1 MAGSVEELIH
11 SLYEMIQDAW
21 MIPLGGDKCVVEKE
35 KVLDILD
42 EIIAVLPNDLKMARD
57 IVEKRNDVIL
67 SGKRESEAIKRQ
79 AEEQA
84 RMMLSEN
91 EIVQEARK
99 KANDII
105 SAARTRSNELRKAA
119 NDYCEDSLKRTEES
133 VIKALEDIKQSRQE
147 FKNAAIK
154 AAKQE

>member
-1 MAGSVEELIH
+1 MAGGVEELIN
-11 SLYEMIQDAW
+11 SLYEIIQDAW

-42 EIIAVLPNDLKMARD
+42 EIIAVLPSDLKMARD

-67 SGKRESEAIKRQ
+67 AGKRESEAIKRQ

-84 RMMLSEN
+84 RVMLSEN
-91 EIVQEARK
+91 EIVQEARR

-105 SAARTRSNELRKAA
+105 TAARTRSNELRKAA
-119 NDYCEDSLKRTEES
+119 NDYCDDSLKRTEETLS
-133 VIKALEDIKQSRQE
+133 KTLEDLRVSRQE
-147 FKNAAIK
+147 FRNAAIK
-154 AAKQE
+154 AAKQD

>member
-1 MAGSVEELIH
+1 MAGGIEELIN
-11 SLYEMIQDAW
+11 SLYQIIQDAW
-21 MIPLGGDKCVVEKE
+21 MIPLGADKCIIEKE

-57 IVEKRNDVIL
+57 IVEKRNDVIS

-84 RMMLSEN
+84 RMMLSES
-91 EIVQEARK
+91 EIMQEARK

-105 SAARTRSNELRKAA
+105 TAARNRSQELRKAA
-119 NDYCEDSLKRTEES
+119 NDYCDDSLKRTEEA
-133 VIKALEDIKQSRQE
+133 VGKALEELRNSRQE
-147 FKNAAIK
+147 FKSAAIK
-154 AAKQE
+154 ATKIE

>member
-1 MAGSVEELIH
+1 MAGGVEELIN
-11 SLYEMIQDAW
+11 SLYEMVQDAW
-21 MIPLGGDKCVVEKE
+21 MIPLGGDKCIIEKE

-42 EIIAVLPNDLKMARD
+42 EVIAVLPNDLKMARD

-67 SGKRESEAIKRQ
+67 SGKRESEAIRRQ

-84 RMMLSEN
+84 RAMLSES

-105 SAARTRSNELRKAA
+105 TAARTRSQELRKAA
-119 NDYCEDSLKRTEES
+119 NDYCEDSLKRTEEA
-133 VIKALEDIKQSRQE
+133 VAKALDEIKTSRQE
-147 FKNAAIK
+147 FRNAAIK
-154 AAKQE
+154 AAKQD